1 VNGLPLAS
9 LPGMRDGR
17 VAVCLG
23 TLLARAKRHVQP
35 AVGHRRTD
43 LDYGTQSIA
52 YAIAQGQL
60 AYYRLL
66 AAQGEMQLTVRQPG
80 DAGEDLGERD
90 RGCKQLTAGSG
101 SHSLDHVLRDGED
114 FISSDTT

>member
-1 VNGLPLAS
+1 MDPAGGRGHATTS
-9 LPGMRDGR
+9 LPEMCAGR

-66 AAQGEMQLTVRQPG
+66 ARKAR
-80 DAGEDLGERD
+80 
-90 RGCKQLTAGSG
+90 CK
-101 SHSLDHVLRDGED
+101 
-114 FISSDTT
+114 